1 MVSLTSTTRSAPNS
15 LNTARTTDGWIWM
28 PSQISSTQQSGV
40 SKAAPTTPGARWVK
54 GGMALNR
61 WVTWLAPAAKA
72 AMAVS

>member
-1 MVSLTSTTRSAPNS
+1 M
-15 LNTARTTDGWIWM
+15 WM
-28 PSQISSTQQSGV
+28 PSQISSTRQSGV

-54 GGMALNR
+54 AGMALNR